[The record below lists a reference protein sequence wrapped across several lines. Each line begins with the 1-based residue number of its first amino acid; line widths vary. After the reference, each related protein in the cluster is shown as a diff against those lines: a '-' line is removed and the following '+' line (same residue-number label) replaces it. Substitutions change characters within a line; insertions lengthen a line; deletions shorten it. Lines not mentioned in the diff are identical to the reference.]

1 MVDFTAISLGH
12 HLIPLSTVA
21 RRTQGAQLTLLQV
34 EAARPPYSSLAQNRQ
49 GGAMQSVSVP
59 KNLAGG

>member
-12 HLIPLSTVA
+12 HLIPLNTVA
-21 RRTQGAQLTLLQV
+21 RRTQGAQLTLLQ
-34 EAARPPYSSLAQNRQ
+34 EAARPPYSSLARNWQ

>member
-34 EAARPPYSSLAQNRQ
+34 EARPPYSSLAQNRQ